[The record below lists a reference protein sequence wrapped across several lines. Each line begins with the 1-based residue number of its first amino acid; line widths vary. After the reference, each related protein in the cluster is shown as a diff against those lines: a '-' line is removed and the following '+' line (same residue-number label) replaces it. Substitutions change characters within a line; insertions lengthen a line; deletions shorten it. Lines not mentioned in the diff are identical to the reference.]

1 MTTRRPSLLLYVLLA
16 WPLGLLCTL
25 AGTFTAVWSYGDMT
39 GVDHF
44 NLYVGTNAPV
54 ACSTTNAPVSGPW
67 RTPVYVTAV
76 DANGVESAPS
86 NTNTVPLFPPNLL
99 KLK

>member
-1 MTTRRPSLLLYVLLA
+1 MKYLPLIFALVLPLA
-16 WPLGLLCTL
+16 

-54 ACSTTNAPVSGPW
+54 ACLTTNAPVSGPW

-76 DANGVESAPS
+76 DTNGVESAPQQHQHHS
-86 NTNTVPLFPPNLL
+86 TPAA
-99 KLK
+99 KLAETQVTYGR